1 MVGHL
6 SIILDVQICFL
17 YPLRN
22 NQRINDWY
30 KILFFVKSWMN
41 NQYSFEIF
49 PENIG
54 SKIKTLRYEV
64 QSVFGQKGS

>member
-41 NQYSFEIF
+41 NQYYFEIF

>member
-6 SIILDVQICFL
+6 SIILDVKICFL

-22 NQRINDWY
+22 NQRMNDWY

-41 NQYSFEIF
+41 NQFSFEIF